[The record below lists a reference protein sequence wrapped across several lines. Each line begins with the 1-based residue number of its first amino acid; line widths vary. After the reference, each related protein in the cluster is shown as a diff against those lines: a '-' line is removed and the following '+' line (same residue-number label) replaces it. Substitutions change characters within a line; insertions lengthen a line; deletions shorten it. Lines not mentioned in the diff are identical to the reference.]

1 MAYFHY
7 AGKRVFYTES
17 GSGMPCVF
25 LHGNT
30 ASSKM
35 FQFVL
40 PLYAQTMGIVLLDF
54 LGNGKSERVCRF
66 PDELWI
72 DQGMQV
78 VSLCKALG
86 YAKVN
91 LIGTSGGAY
100 AAINAALASPELFNK
115 VVADSFD
122 GSKLAPGFAKA
133 LLQERQF
140 AKADPQARGF
150 YEWCQGKDWERVV
163 DLDTEALVNYETN
176 GARLFLRPIQDIQ
189 VPLLITISQG
199 DAMLANDMAQ
209 ECRDLHSKNPNIQ
222 YRLFD
227 WGEHPLI
234 LSRAEEMAGAIKAFF
249 LK

>member
-1 MAYFHY
+1 MDVPVLERTFIDDI
-7 AGKRVFYTES
+7 KRLIEDAR
-17 GSGMPCVF
+17 
-25 LHGNT
+25 LNT
-30 ASSKM
+30 
-35 FQFVL
+35 
-40 PLYAQTMGIVLLDF
+40 
-54 LGNGKSERVCRF
+54 
-66 PDELWI
+66 
-72 DQGMQV
+72 
-78 VSLCKALG
+78 
-86 YAKVN
+86 
-91 LIGTSGGAY
+91 Y

-234 LSRAEEMAGAIKAFF
+234 LSRAEEMADAIKAFF